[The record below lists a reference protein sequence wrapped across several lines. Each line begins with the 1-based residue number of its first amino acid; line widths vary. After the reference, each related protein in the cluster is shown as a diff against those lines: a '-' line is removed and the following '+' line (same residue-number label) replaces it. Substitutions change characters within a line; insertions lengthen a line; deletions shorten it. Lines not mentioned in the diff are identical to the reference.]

1 MMAEVRKK
9 TGLRAICCHLNCII
23 IYYFNG
29 SAGGAVLGNL
39 RGFLTKLQRCLYVG
53 GFHFLAIVEFH
64 ALFQLKHPLGIAY
77 DLIRL
82 HETRLGLQVL
92 VCIEQAVVGHLV
104 DIVSGHCVVQVCG
117 NTGCLIGSRN
127 DQSILGR
134 SSCGFGSLGLG
145 FLVLRCCCGS
155 GSFCFL
161 RAASLSRI
169 GGSLF
174 GAAACKQ
181 GRCR

>member
-1 MMAEVRKK
+1 MAEVRKK
-9 TGLRAICCHLNCII
+9 TGLRAVCCHLNCII

-39 RGFLTKLQRCLYVG
+39 RGFLTKLQRCFYVG
-53 GFHFLAIVEFH
+53 GLHLLAIVELH
-64 ALFQLKHPLGIAY
+64 ALFQLEHPFGIAY
-77 DLIRL
+77 DLIGF
-82 HETRLGLQVL
+82 HKTRLGLQVL

-127 DQSILGR
+127 DQSILG
-134 SSCGFGSLGLG
+134 GTSLGLG
-145 FLVLRCCCGS
+145 FLVLRGCCGS

-161 RAASLSRI
+161 RSASLGRI
-169 GGSLF
+169 CGSLF
-174 GAAACKQ
+174 GATACKQ
-181 GRCR
+181 GCCR